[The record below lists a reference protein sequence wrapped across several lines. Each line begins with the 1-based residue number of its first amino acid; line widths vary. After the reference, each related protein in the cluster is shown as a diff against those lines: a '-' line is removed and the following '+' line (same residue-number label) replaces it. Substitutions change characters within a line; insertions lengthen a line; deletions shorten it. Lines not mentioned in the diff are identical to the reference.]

1 MPPLYCDAGAEP
13 VIGET
18 GSLLPAL
25 LLFVCV
31 GVVLVGVIS
40 AVLIA
45 VLYPRK
51 KTK

>member
-1 MPPLYCDAGAEP
+1 MLPLYCDVVADPIIE
-13 VIGET
+13 ET

-25 LLFVCV
+25 LLVVCV
-31 GVVLVGVIS
+31 GVVLVAAIS

-51 KTK
+51 KKK